1 MASPQNDFIVAPE
14 TNQAPLPIEPLALV
28 TQHYTAENL
37 SLPLQEQNHH
47 LLSKTLTSTTS
58 QTILFVR
65 WKTTIMRLTISE
77 GYEYFYF
84 NNTTKDWTTS
94 TVPLTKIM
102 TTVRTCMVYLWC
114 ADGTWMK
121 RNNTWL
127 NFFLT
132 MHPKLPN
139 IVCLHPCCL

>member
-1 MASPQNDFIVAPE
+1 MASPQNDFIVSLEE
-14 TNQAPLPIEPLALV
+14 TNKAPQSIQPLAVV
-28 TQHYTAENL
+28 TQHDIAENSSL
-37 SLPLQEQNHH
+37 SNNAAPGAESPPSFQN
-47 LLSKTLTSTTS
+47 LDYTS

-102 TTVRTCMVYLWC
+102 TTVRTCMVYL
-114 ADGTWMK
+114 
-121 RNNTWL
+121 
-127 NFFLT
+127 
-132 MHPKLPN
+132 
-139 IVCLHPCCL
+139 

>member
-102 TTVRTCMVYLWC
+102 TTVRTCMVYL
-114 ADGTWMK
+114 
-121 RNNTWL
+121 
-127 NFFLT
+127 
-132 MHPKLPN
+132 
-139 IVCLHPCCL
+139 